1 MDRVNRIAI
10 ALLIGF
16 GPLLGACSM
25 PEGNF
30 PSLSKRPYENA
41 DPIAEPPSEATTL
54 STSLPDSLRNSLS
67 ALAARHDAAEAAFRN
82 ALPAAR
88 QAAQSAAGSAAGS
101 EGWVNAQMEL
111 SRLEKKRA
119 DSLAALA
126 EIDQLVAAERD
137 KGADEGLTALM
148 APYQEKVRREVEVQT
163 AILVELTNLIG

>member
-1 MDRVNRIAI
+1 
-10 ALLIGF
+10 
-16 GPLLGACSM
+16 LGACSM
-25 PEGNF
+25 PAGDF

-41 DPIAEPPSEATTL
+41 DPIAEPPNAPASL

-67 ALAARHDAAEAAFRN
+67 ALTARHDAAEAAFRA

-88 QAAQSAAGSAAGS
+88 QAAQSAAGSATGS

-126 EIDQLVAAERD
+126 EIDRLVAAERD
-137 KGADEGLTALM
+137 KGADDGLTALM
-148 APYQEKVRREVEVQT
+148 APYQDKVRRDVEAQT
-163 AILVELTNLIG
+163 AVLIELTNLIG

>member
-10 ALLIGF
+10 AHMLGASL
-16 GPLLGACSM
+16 LLGACSM
-25 PEGNF
+25 PAGDF

-41 DPIAEPPSEATTL
+41 DPIAEPPNAPASL

-67 ALAARHDAAEAAFRN
+67 ALTARHDAAEAAFRA

-88 QAAQSAAGSAAGS
+88 QAAQSAAGSATGS

-126 EIDQLVAAERD
+126 EIDRLVAAERD
-137 KGADEGLTALM
+137 KGADDGLTALM
-148 APYQEKVRREVEVQT
+148 APYQDKVRRDVEAQT
-163 AILVELTNLIG
+163 AVLIELTNLIG

>member
-1 MDRVNRIAI
+1 MDRVNRSNFG
-10 ALLIGF
+10 LMIGASL
-16 GPLLGACSM
+16 LLGACSM
-25 PEGNF
+25 PEGDF
-30 PSLSKRPYENA
+30 PSLSKRPYESA
-41 DPIAEPPSEATTL
+41 DPIAEPPSEPVAL

-67 ALAARHDAAEAAFRN
+67 ALTAKHDAAEAAFRS

-88 QAAQSAAGSAAGS
+88 QAAQSAAGSASGS

-126 EIDQLVAAERD
+126 EIDRLAAVERD
-137 KGADEGLTALM
+137 KGADDGLTALM
-148 APYQEKVRREVEVQT
+148 APYQEKVRREVEAQT